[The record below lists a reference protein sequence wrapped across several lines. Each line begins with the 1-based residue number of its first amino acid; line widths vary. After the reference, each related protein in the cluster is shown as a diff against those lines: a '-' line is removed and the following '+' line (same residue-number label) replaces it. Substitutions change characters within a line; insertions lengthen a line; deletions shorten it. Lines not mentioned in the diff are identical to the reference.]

1 MFKIKLKY
9 ACSKDYEMYDLVRVE
24 HSSLYIVLD
33 FVGSEFP
40 MIFSC
45 LSLLQ
50 APAISITL
58 FSLLIFHM

>member
-40 MIFSC
+40 MILSC
-45 LSLLQ
+45 LVFYKPQ
-50 APAISITL
+50 P
-58 FSLLIFHM
+58 